1 MPVTNLNIRRDV
13 LKTQAIVSEV
23 RRDVSD
29 MQYILKGRDGD
40 GGKNYAVSDVPV
52 LQHYQTNSNDCLDSN
67 QVSKLRLY
75 WISGLIFPPAY

>member
-40 GGKNYAVSDVPV
+40 GGKKNAVSDIPV
-52 LQHYQTNSNDCLDSN
+52 LQHYERIVTT
-67 QVSKLRLY
+67 V
-75 WISGLIFPPAY
+75 